1 MKHLFSLNKYFW
13 KYRRRLGLGILFVI
27 VSNYFAVV
35 GPEITGFL
43 VSDIQQLISGV
54 TAPQTPKGYHDF
66 IVSGL
71 ISYIKSLG
79 YTTGSMVAVFCMII
93 LLVAL
98 IRGALMFLMR
108 QTLIVMSRHIE
119 FDLKNDVFEHYQKLD
134 VNFFKSNKTGDL
146 MSRITEDVSRVRMY
160 AGPAIMYLT
169 NLTALIIFCV
179 INMWRK
185 APELTLFVLAPLPVL
200 AITIYIVNMVI
211 YKKSEHVQAALA
223 RLTTNAQESYS
234 GIRVIKSFVQ
244 EKAMLKFFTANSH
257 QYRKESVRLAKVE
270 AMYFPSM
277 ALMIGLSTLIAVYF
291 GAKLAIADPAKI
303 GLVVEFVIYINMLTF
318 PVSSIGWVAS
328 MVQRAS
334 ASQKRINEFLHT
346 QPAVND
352 NPDVTATEA
361 INSIRFSNVNF
372 VYPNTGIQA
381 IRRFNLSIEKG
392 EKILVLG
399 KTGSGKSTI
408 PQLLLRFYDS
418 DSGELLI
425 NGKDI
430 KTFSIESIRSRISF
444 VPQDVFLFSTTV
456 KENIAFGATPAPDV
470 KMIESAAEHAAIRN
484 EISSLTQGFDT
495 VVGERGQTLSGG
507 QKQRISLARALL
519 KNSDMLV
526 LDDSLSAVD
535 ASTENKV
542 LQQLSTHYGSKTLLV
557 ISHRV
562 FPNFSFDK
570 IIYLVNGEI
579 AEYGTHDELMQ
590 MNGSYHR
597 LFNLQIKANKQ

>member
-13 KYRRRLGLGILFVI
+13 KYRYRFGLGIFFVI
-27 VSNYFAVV
+27 ISNYFAVV

-43 VSDIQQLISGV
+43 VSDIQQLISGTV
-54 TAPQTPKGYHDF
+54 ASAPPKGYHDF
-66 IVSGL
+66 IVAEL
-71 ISYIKSLG
+71 IGYIKSLS
-79 YTTGSMVAVFCMII
+79 YTAGNIVAIFCVII
-93 LLVAL
+93 LVVAL
-98 IRGALMFLMR
+98 VRGALMFLMR

-134 VNFFKSNKTGDL
+134 LNFFKSNKTGEL

-185 APELTLFVLAPLPVL
+185 DPELTLLVLAPLPVL
-200 AITIYIVNMVI
+200 AITIYIVNIII

-244 EKAMLKFFTANSH
+244 EKAMLRFFTTNSQ
-257 QYRKESVRLAKVE
+257 QYRKEAVSLAKVE

-291 GAKLAIADPAKI
+291 GARLAIADPAKI

-328 MVQRAS
+328 MIQRAS

-346 QPAVND
+346 IPAIQNSEAAT
-352 NPDVTATEA
+352 DVEK
-361 INSIRFSNVNF
+361 ISHIRFHDVSF
-372 VYPNTGIQA
+372 TYPNTGVRAIQ
-381 IRRFNLSIEKG
+381 RFSLEINSG
-392 EKILVLG
+392 EKVLILG

-408 PQLLLRFYDS
+408 PQLLLRFYDN
-418 DSGELLI
+418 DSGEI
-425 NGKDI
+425 SVNGRSV
-430 KTFSIESIRSRISF
+430 TAYRIESLREKISY
-444 VPQDVFLFSTTV
+444 VPQDVFLFSATV
-456 KENIAFGATPAPDV
+456 KENIAFGAATLPEMNA
-470 KMIESAAEHAAIRN
+470 IEHAASHAAIRN
-484 EISSLTQGFDT
+484 EIADLNKGFDT
-495 VVGERGQTLSGG
+495 IVGERGQTLSGG

-519 KNSDMLV
+519 KDSDVLI

-535 ASTENKV
+535 ANTENK
-542 LQQLSTHYGSKTLLV
+542 LLHQLNEHYGAKTLIV

-562 FPNFSFDK
+562 FLNFSFDK
-570 IIYLVNGEI
+570 IIYLSDGAI
-579 AEYGTHDELMQ
+579 AEQGTHDELMRR
-590 MNGSYHR
+590 NGHYHR
-597 LFNLQIKANKQ
+597 LFELQMKANRR